1 MLFYNLSIYK
11 KSLFLKIRV
20 NTDGSNQIQQ
30 KSPWIYGQS
39 YVFMSN
45 PANSSSN
52 PSTFLYNFFAKFV
65 FFVHFIGEKPYKCD
79 YCDMSFS
86 RPQNRKEHQARHLTN
101 PNLMGC
107 SICQMGFADKANY
120 DKHVKKVRR

>member
-1 MLFYNLSIYK
+1 MAQTKFS
-11 KSLFLKIRV
+11 KSH
-20 NTDGSNQIQQ
+20 
-30 KSPWIYGQS
+30 PE
-39 YVFMSN
+39 FMGKTMYFCQ
-45 PANSSSN
+45 SSSN